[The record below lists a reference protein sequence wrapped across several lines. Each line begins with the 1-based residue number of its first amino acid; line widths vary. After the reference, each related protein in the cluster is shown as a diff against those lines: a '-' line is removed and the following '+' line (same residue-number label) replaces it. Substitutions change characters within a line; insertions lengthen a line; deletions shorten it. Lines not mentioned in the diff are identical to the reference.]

1 MIYVTECKYQII
13 LIKITLS
20 LSFFHLGS
28 ADLEFR
34 RLFKH
39 FTWPWWAAQCS
50 ALRPAWSLAPGLAP
64 AFQINRYMSNHKYHP
79 ILKSALK
86 IDRNNV
92 GSTYYIIVIFFSS
105 IDPLTVLG
113 FALCF
118 EKNCNKMLILDLSS
132 KFLQIVH
139 FFRVLEHCV
148 ILWCV

>member
-1 MIYVTECKYQII
+1 MVFVTECKYQII

-39 FTWPWWAAQCS
+39 LTWPWWAAQCS

-64 AFQINRYMSNHKYHP
+64 AFQINRYMSNHKYHR

-86 IDRNNV
+86 IDLNILH
-92 GSTYYIIVIFFSS
+92 YCYFFSS
-105 IDPLTVLG
+105 LDPLTVLG

-118 EKNCNKMLILDLSS
+118 EKNSNKMLILDLSS

-139 FFRVLEHCV
+139 FFWVLEHCV
-148 ILWCV
+148 ILWSV